1 MNNSN
6 RDYIHTIQNAHFQNK
21 RRTMSK
27 ESPFHKAILNC
38 KNYLKNIFKT
48 FKNVR
53 NFPKNKQ
60 QIDKY

>member
-48 FKNVR
+48 F
-53 NFPKNKQ
+53 
-60 QIDKY
+60 